1 MVNEAFCSNL
11 RPAKSFQVIW
21 GYLRPIEAMSSHLKS
36 GRYIVFKTRHFCYF
50 HTLCNAEIMESTSNA
65 LEVKHTRIFL

>member
-11 RPAKSFQVIW
+11 RPARCFQVIW
-21 GYLRPIEAMSSHLKS
+21 GYLRPFEAMSSHLKS
-36 GRYIVFKTRHFCYF
+36 GKYIVFKTRHFCYF